1 MRIIAG
7 IYRGRR
13 LLVPRGLAT
22 RPTSDRA
29 RETLFALLGDLDGM
43 QFLDLFAGSGAV
55 GIEALSR
62 GAQRVCFVESARAA
76 LTMLRANLQ
85 AIGAGPTAEVVPRP
99 LPAAV
104 DRLAGPFD
112 VVFLDPPYA
121 EESLLT
127 TTLGRLFARGLVS
140 PGGVVVGEHAARHS
154 PAFPVGFIAASTRRV
169 GDTAFTF
176 AHRVDDAKH

>member
-7 IYRGRR
+7 IHRGRR

-29 RETLFALLGDLDGM
+29 RETLFALLGDLEGRH
-43 QFLDLFAGSGAV
+43 FLDLFAGSGAV

-62 GAQRVCFVESARAA
+62 GAQRVCLVESARAA
-76 LTMLRANLQ
+76 LTALRANLH
-85 AIGAGPTAEVVPRP
+85 AIGPATPTEVMPRP

-104 DRLAGPFD
+104 DRLEGPFD

-121 EESLLT
+121 EEILVT
-127 TTLGRLFARGLVS
+127 TTLGRVVAAGLVS
-140 PGGVVVGEHAARHS
+140 PGGVVVVEHAARHP
-154 PAFPVGFIAASTRRV
+154 PALPAGLTATATRRV

-176 AHRVDDAKH
+176 AHRVDDETD